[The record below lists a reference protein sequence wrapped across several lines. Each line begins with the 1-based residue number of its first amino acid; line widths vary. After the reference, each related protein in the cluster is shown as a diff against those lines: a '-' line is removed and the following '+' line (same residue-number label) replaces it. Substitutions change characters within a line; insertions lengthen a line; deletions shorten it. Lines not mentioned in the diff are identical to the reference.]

1 MSQPTHRIVGG
12 PHAGRDCWI
21 DHVYQDR
28 EWAEVILL
36 PMHPWPFPELGC
48 VATKHLRRIDVY
60 ERSKQLGEALL

>member
-21 DHVYQDR
+21 DHVYQDG
-28 EWAEVILL
+28 EWADVMLM
-36 PMHPWPFPELGC
+36 PVKPWPFPELGC
-48 VATKHLRRIDVY
+48 VRTQHLRRIDVY